1 MSEAEAQHFELPS
14 FEQASRKLAV
24 MHAEQHNTIAELQAM
39 LRQRDDFLAN
49 ISHQLRTPLASIIGY
64 SELLEHGQHSAAAA
78 NEEYLHALQDAA
90 RTILSI
96 IGDMPT
102 LAASSPAAW
111 IPQAKPVDLRILVP
125 QLEGFFTYE
134 AKKKGL
140 AFHISWDSAIP
151 SPLVADVARIRQVL
165 LILAHNAIRFTDAG
179 RVNIDFSL
187 QESQGKHAILRITV
201 QDTGIGIE
209 QARLHNLFQQT
220 TERRRFGRAGSNL
233 FLAKQAVEWLGAKLQ
248 VESET
253 GKGSTFSFL
262 LELPLAPTQVAA
274 MEDAPEATTQEKQVQ
289 VDKLR
294 VLVAD
299 DHAMNRDMLQ
309 AMLRK
314 LGVFQVD
321 TAVNGVEAVEKCAAG
336 RYDLL
341 LMDCQMP
348 DMDGLTAAKQL
359 KSQPHTRKLPI
370 IGITADVMKLDKAHC
385 IAAGMEDTFTKPVS
399 LTALSEI
406 LTRWS
411 PKAS

>member
-1 MSEAEAQHFELPS
+1 MSEAQTQTYELPS

-24 MHAEQHNTIAELQAM
+24 MHAEQRSAIAELQAM
-39 LRQRDDFLAN
+39 LRQRDDFLAG
-49 ISHQLRTPLASIIGY
+49 ISHQLRTPLSSIIGY
-64 SELLEHGQHSAAAA
+64 SELLEQGANRAASV

-96 IGDMPT
+96 LGDMPS
-102 LAASSPAAW
+102 LSASSPASW
-111 IPQAKPVDLRILVP
+111 IPQAKSVDLRILVP

-140 AFHISWDSAIP
+140 SFHIGWDAAIP
-151 SPLVADVARIRQVL
+151 TALVADISRIRQVL

-187 QESQGKHAILRITV
+187 QGIEDKRAILRIAV

-209 QARLHNLFQQT
+209 EHRLHSLFNPVQ
-220 TERRRFGRAGSNL
+220 EGRCFGRAGGNL
-233 FLAKQAVEWLGAKLQ
+233 LLAKQAIEWLGGKLQ
-248 VESET
+248 VVSDT
-253 GKGSTFSFL
+253 ASGSTFSFM
-262 LELPLAPTQVAA
+262 LELPIAPPTA
-274 MEDAPEATTQEKQVQ
+274 ETINPLPAPRPTTSFE
-289 VDKLR
+289 KLR
-294 VLVAD
+294 ILIAD

-314 LGVFQVD
+314 LGVYQVE
-321 TAVNGVEAVEKCAAG
+321 TASSGAEALSKCATN

-348 DMDGLTAAKQL
+348 SMDGLTAARQL
-359 KSQPHTRKLPI
+359 KNQLQTRKLPI
-370 IGITADVMKLDKAHC
+370 IGITADVVKLDKAHC

-399 LTALSEI
+399 LATLSEI
-406 LTRWS
+406 LTRWGTAA
-411 PKAS
+411 KNG